1 MQIIR
6 YGMVGILNTLIDFLT
21 LNILVAIGGITSGFP
36 LVLCNAVAFFSA
48 NLNGYFLNKKWTFAE
63 KDGTSLKQY
72 CYYLLLAAGG
82 LLINSLILYLIVT
95 TCPRPA
101 ALTPTWWLNVAKIG
115 ATAASMI
122 WNYLAC
128 RFIIFRKQGAG
139 NGAAQPHS
147 PVASSS
153 LVFGPTNNNK

>member
-6 YGMVGILNTLIDFLT
+6 YGMVGILNTLIDFAT
-21 LNILVAIGGITSGFP
+21 LNILVAMGGVASGFP
-36 LVLCNAVAFFSA
+36 LVLCNAMAFFAA
-48 NLNGYFLNKKWTFAE
+48 NLNGYFFNKKWTFAE

-72 CYYLLLAAGG
+72 LYYLLLAAGG
-82 LLINSLILYLIVT
+82 LVINSLILYLIVS

-101 ALTPTWWLNVAKIG
+101 ALAPTWWLNVAKTG

-128 RFIIFRKQGAG
+128 RFIIFRKQGGG
-139 NGAAQPHS
+139 NGVGQLP
-147 PVASSS
+147 SS
-153 LVFGPTNNNK
+153 LALPPGGPQQ

>member
-6 YGMVGILNTLIDFLT
+6 YGMVGILNTLIDFAT

-72 CYYLLLAAGG
+72 FYYLLLAAGG

-128 RFIIFRKQGAG
+128 RLIIFRKQGVG

-153 LVFGPTNNNK
+153 LVFDPPNTNK